1 MQIRKLVPAL
11 VLLLMGLW
19 LAAPG
24 HAAEWVG
31 PSTPDASS
39 SCPAAATGDG
49 ATIPDGTATVEGIGI
64 PAPSPMAFL
73 CQPNGTFCQ
82 QAQCSCQ
89 QHGNICLCGGILSG
103 CNQTNHTFT
112 CLCFQC

>member
-11 VLLLMGLW
+11 VFLLMGLW
-19 LAAPG
+19 LAAPS
-24 HAAEWVG
+24 HAAEVGG
-31 PSTPDASS
+31 PSTPEASS
-39 SCPAAATGDG
+39 SCLAAATV
-49 ATIPDGTATVEGIGI
+49 DGTAADGIGI
-64 PAPSPMAFL
+64 PAPKPMAFL

-89 QHGNICLCGGILSG
+89 EHGNICLCGGFLSG